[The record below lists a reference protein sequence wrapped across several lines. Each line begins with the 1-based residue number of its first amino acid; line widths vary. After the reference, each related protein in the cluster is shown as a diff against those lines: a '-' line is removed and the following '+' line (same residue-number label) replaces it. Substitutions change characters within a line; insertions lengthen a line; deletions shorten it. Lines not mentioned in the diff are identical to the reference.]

1 MLCIINSYYI
11 FKPFEMVPTKTTKT
25 SSFVKFLHFKK
36 REKKSLIPYSNVI
49 TFSGAVMDRKKSLII
64 FKNNLF

>member
-36 REKKSLIPYSNVI
+36 REKKKPYS
-49 TFSGAVMDRKKSLII
+49 
-64 FKNNLF
+64 LFQCNYFFWSSNGQEKELDYF